1 MRLARGLCPR
11 RLLLLLS
18 AVCVALVLL
27 SPTAAAAP
35 TDDRTT
41 AVEVSF
47 TGVDGERLN
56 GTVLS
61 PTAGARD
68 RPALVMVPG
77 AGPGGRSELRT
88 AAESYARHGIVTLIY
103 DKRTTGYS
111 TLHRDYSLLADDA
124 LAALRLLR
132 ERPGV
137 DRTRTGMWGLS
148 EGAWV
153 VSLTASRSAEVSF
166 VITAGAVGMEPA
178 RQQAWAYSEYLA
190 HAGVSGSLPHTM
202 QGPFTRQ
209 LVGAGLFP
217 EADYDPVPTW
227 QRVRQP
233 VLAEWGTL
241 DREAAP
247 QESSRIIAHA
257 LRRGGN
263 RNYVIRFVPGV
274 RHNLN
279 ATRDHGFDRISRLP
293 PDYSDFEAAWIERLS
308 REQPPTS
315 IGPAPHQQRQ
325 TRALPSPVWYD
336 AGQVQLAALCV
347 LAIGFAGYPLCALI
361 RRVGK
366 GRGRRVPSLRAAR
379 WLSGTGLAALVGM
392 PVYLLFLALT
402 AAGVTGPV
410 LLGRTLP
417 WLALQL
423 LAVAVVGATVW
434 TGVSWWHRQGRAGR
448 TETVRLGLL
457 FLAGLVFVPWGMYWG
472 LLVL

>member
-18 AVCVALVLL
+18 ASCVALMLL
-27 SPTAAAAP
+27 SPTAAATP
-35 TDDRTT
+35 TDDRPAST
-41 AVEVSF
+41 EVSF
-47 TGVDGERLN
+47 TGADGVRLY

-61 PTAGARD
+61 PTAVGGD

-77 AGPGGRSELRT
+77 AGPGGRSELRA
-88 AAESYARHGIVTLIY
+88 AAESYARHGIVALIY

-132 ERPGV
+132 DRPGV
-137 DRTRTGMWGLS
+137 DRAGTGMWGLS
-148 EGAWV
+148 EGAWA
-153 VSLTASRSAEVSF
+153 VSLAANRSADVSF

-178 RQQAWAYSEYLA
+178 RQQAWAYGEYLA

-202 QGPFTRQ
+202 QGSFTRQ

-227 QRVRQP
+227 QHVRQP

-247 QESSRIIAHA
+247 QESSRIIARA
-257 LRRGGN
+257 LYRGGN
-263 RNYVIRFVPGV
+263 RHYTIRFVPDV

-293 PDYSDFEAAWIERLS
+293 SDYADFETAWIERLS
-308 REQPPTS
+308 RGLPPRS
-315 IGPAPHQQRQ
+315 IDPAPHQQRQ

-347 LAIGFAGYPLCALI
+347 LAIGFVGYPLCALV

-366 GRGRRVPSLRAAR
+366 GRGRVPSLRAAR
-379 WLSGTGLAALVGM
+379 WLSGTGLAVIVGM
-392 PVYLLFLALT
+392 PIYLLFLALT

-434 TGVSWWHRQGRAGR
+434 TGVSWWHGRGRAGR
-448 TETVRLGLL
+448 AESVRLGLQPPTVYHR
-457 FLAGLVFVPWGMYWG
+457 ARTGSDEP
-472 LLVL
+472 

>member
-1 MRLARGLCPR
+1 MKLARGLCFR

-18 AVCVALVLL
+18 TACVALMLL

-35 TDDRTT
+35 ADDRTVS
-41 AVEVSF
+41 AEVSF
-47 TGVDGERLN
+47 TGADGVRLN
-56 GTVLS
+56 GTVFS
-61 PTAGARD
+61 PGAVGGD

-77 AGPGGRSELRT
+77 AGPGGRSELRDE
-88 AAESYARHGIVTLIY
+88 AESYARHGVVALIY

-132 ERPGV
+132 DRPGV
-137 DRTRTGMWGLS
+137 DRARTGMWGLS
-148 EGAWV
+148 EGAWA
-153 VSLTASRSAEVSF
+153 VSLAASRSADVSF
-166 VITAGAVGMEPA
+166 VITAGAVGIEPA
-178 RQQAWAYSEYLA
+178 RQQAWAYGEYLA

-202 QGPFTRQ
+202 QGSFTRQ

-247 QESSRIIAHA
+247 QESSRIIARA
-257 LRRGGN
+257 LYRGGN
-263 RNYVIRFVPGV
+263 RHCTIRFVPGV

-293 PDYSDFEAAWIERLS
+293 SDYAGFEAAWIERLS
-308 REQPPTS
+308 LGLPSRS

-325 TRALPSPVWYD
+325 TRALPSPLWYD

-347 LAIGFAGYPLCALI
+347 LAIGFVGYPLCALV
-361 RRVGK
+361 RRAGK
-366 GRGRRVPSLRAAR
+366 ARGQRVPSLRAAR
-379 WLSGTGLAALVGM
+379 WLSVTGLAVSVGT
-392 PVYLLFLALT
+392 PLYLLFLALT

-423 LAVAVVGATVW
+423 LAIAVVGATVW
-434 TGVSWWHRQGRAGR
+434 TGVSWWHGRGRVGRA
-448 TETVRLGLL
+448 ESVRLGLL
-457 FLAGLVFVPWGMYWG
+457 LAAGLVFVPWGMYWG
-472 LLVL
+472 LLVP

>member
-1 MRLARGLCPR
+1 MRLAYGPCSR

-18 AVCVALVLL
+18 AACVALMLL
-27 SPTAAAAP
+27 SPTAAASP
-35 TDDRTT
+35 PDDRP
-41 AVEVSF
+41 ASIEVSF
-47 TGVDGERLN
+47 TGVDGVRLN

-61 PTAGARD
+61 PTAGGRD

-77 AGPGGRSELRT
+77 AGPGGRSELRA

-111 TLHRDYSLLADDA
+111 TLHRDYSLLAEDA

-132 ERPGV
+132 DRPGV
-137 DRTRTGMWGLS
+137 DRARTGMWGLS
-148 EGAWV
+148 EGAWA
-153 VSLTASRSAEVSF
+153 VSLAASRSAEVSF

-178 RQQAWAYSEYLA
+178 RQQAWAYGEYLA
-190 HAGVSGSLPHTM
+190 HAGVSGSLPRTM
-202 QGPFTRQ
+202 QGPFTRH
-209 LVGAGLFP
+209 LVGGGLFP
-217 EADYDPVPTW
+217 EADYDPVPAW

-247 QESSRIIAHA
+247 QESSRIIARA
-257 LRRGGN
+257 LNRGGN
-263 RNYVIRFVPGV
+263 RRYTIRFVPDV

-293 PDYSDFEAAWIERLS
+293 SDYADFEASWVERLS
-308 REQPPTS
+308 LGLPPRS
-315 IGPAPHQQRQ
+315 IDPAPHQQRK

-336 AGQVQLAALCV
+336 AGRVQLAALCI
-347 LAIGFAGYPLCALI
+347 LAIGFAGYPLCALV
-361 RRVGK
+361 RRVGT
-366 GRGRRVPSLRAAR
+366 GPRRRVPSLRAAR
-379 WLSGTGLAALVGM
+379 WLSGTGLAVLVGM

-423 LAVAVVGATVW
+423 LSVAAVGATAW
-434 TGVSWWHRQGRAGR
+434 TGVSWWHGPGRAGR
-448 TETVRLGLL
+448 AERVRFGLL
-457 FLAGLVFVPWGMYWG
+457 FAAGLVFVPWGIYWG
-472 LLVL
+472 LLVP

>member
-1 MRLARGLCPR
+1 M
-11 RLLLLLS
+11 LLS
-18 AVCVALVLL
+18 ASCVALMLL
-27 SPTAAAAP
+27 SPTAAATP
-35 TDDRTT
+35 TDDRPAST
-41 AVEVSF
+41 EVSF
-47 TGVDGERLN
+47 TGADGVRLY

-61 PTAGARD
+61 PTAVGGD

-77 AGPGGRSELRT
+77 AGPGGRSELRA
-88 AAESYARHGIVTLIY
+88 AAESYARHGIVALIY

-132 ERPGV
+132 DRPGV
-137 DRTRTGMWGLS
+137 DRAGTGMWGLS
-148 EGAWV
+148 EGAWA
-153 VSLTASRSAEVSF
+153 VSLAANRSADVSF

-178 RQQAWAYSEYLA
+178 RQQAWAYGEYLA

-202 QGPFTRQ
+202 QGSFTRQ

-227 QRVRQP
+227 QHVRQP

-247 QESSRIIAHA
+247 QESSRIIARA
-257 LRRGGN
+257 LYRGGN
-263 RNYVIRFVPGV
+263 RHYTIRFVPDV

-293 PDYSDFEAAWIERLS
+293 SDYADFETAWIERLS
-308 REQPPTS
+308 RGLPPRS
-315 IGPAPHQQRQ
+315 IDPAPHQQRQ

-347 LAIGFAGYPLCALI
+347 LAIGFVGYPLCALV

-366 GRGRRVPSLRAAR
+366 GRGRVPSLRAAR
-379 WLSGTGLAALVGM
+379 WLSGTGLAVIVGM
-392 PVYLLFLALT
+392 PIYLLFLALT

-434 TGVSWWHRQGRAGR
+434 TGVSWWHGRGRAGR
-448 TETVRLGLL
+448 AESVRLGLQPPTVYHR
-457 FLAGLVFVPWGMYWG
+457 ARTGSDEP
-472 LLVL
+472 